1 MFVRLIIKEKV
12 MERIEKILN
21 NNIYNQCMAGIERA
35 EENRLFCLH
44 DTEHSLAVARIA
56 YIINLENELG
66 YDKEC
71 IYAMALLHDIGRCRE
86 YEEGIP
92 HHEAGSVLAF
102 DILKAC
108 DFSEEEI
115 YDITSA
121 ISNHKKLSKDT
132 SRRELKYILYKA
144 DKLSRNCFECKMYNE
159 CYWDEEK
166 KNQTIII

>member
-1 MFVRLIIKEKV
+1 

>member
-1 MFVRLIIKEKV
+1 
-12 MERIEKILN
+12 
-21 NNIYNQCMAGIERA
+21 MAGIERA

>member
-1 MFVRLIIKEKV
+1 

-166 KNQTIII
+166 KNQTIIV

>member
-1 MFVRLIIKEKV
+1 

-92 HHEAGSVLAF
+92 HHDAGSVLAF